1 MRIRRIFLRNF
12 GSHVGTELS
21 FSDGI
26 NAIIGE
32 NGAGKTTI
40 LEAISYALY
49 PRSIRNQDNL
59 IRSGSSGLRVE
70 LEFELDGHLYLIVRE
85 RKKGN
90 ESSALLYE
98 LLDGKRKLI
107 QRDQSK
113 VSKQVESLLGIGRE
127 TFLQA
132 IYVKQGEIAGLL
144 EQTPAKRKELIG
156 KLLGIEAL
164 EGIWEELKNVI
175 SKLDTKIYS
184 IESEMRGIGDVF
196 KEEASL
202 LGELER
208 LKEDKMALEKQ
219 ENDLGSKIDSL
230 KKQLSTLEEVD
241 RKYTSLRTR
250 EGNLLANIR
259 QLTEEI
265 RNKEEELTKIEEELT
280 KMPELEELA
289 SEYDAISD
297 IKEQISGLMRLR
309 DRLSYLERR
318 KNELDLY
325 EREVASLDKLVEE
338 EKSLENKISMLNSL
352 KDRLIRLEERLKI
365 SERRASEIRN
375 QIIEERNKLRNLL
388 ADLSSLIGL
397 ELDESS
403 DVDRIITK
411 EIRSL
416 ESRINELEASLS
428 SLREERS
435 KTNERIE
442 HNKRYLDDLR
452 GSIDKCPLCGS
463 NLDRESVKR
472 LRRKLLDEIKLLKVE
487 YEDYDNKIKVLADRI
502 SEMKDRL
509 KDLKSFNIS
518 EISRSKAKL
527 EGDIKELSEV
537 ERDINGL
544 NDLIE
549 PLREKLTD
557 LNELKL
563 RINKLKSEISKK
575 ERLLPII
582 EEIRRELSEESIES
596 LKEKVMGI
604 EEEVKKRISALGLDE
619 RSLDEEYSR
628 SLAAFKEMQRLKGLL
643 STRDSLKRDIDKMK
657 GNLRSMSEELRLVR
671 EEISSLSYD
680 PTTLRSMRE
689 ELEDLEVSFN
699 KAITEK
705 NKLLGKIEELESRIN
720 QLGGKKKRL
729 EELRTKREKLSR
741 FRSKI
746 IKVREVFSRDKG
758 IQTLIR
764 ERAKPSIEE
773 ELNIIF
779 SSFNFDYDSVYLDED
794 FTPYLRRGNS
804 IFSFNRLSGGER
816 VSLALA
822 LRLAIAR
829 YLMARVETF
838 ILDEPTIHLDEERI
852 NALIETISSLNVPQ
866 MIIVTHSAR
875 FRDIATHSILVSKS
889 GNTSKIEVLDDEGH
903 VSD

>member
-1 MRIRRIFLRNF
+1 MRIRRVLLRNF

-59 IRSGSSGLRVE
+59 IRSGSSGLKVE

-85 RKKGN
+85 RKKGS

-175 SKLDTKIYS
+175 SKLDAELYS

-208 LKEDKMALEKQ
+208 LKENKIALEKQ
-219 ENDLGSKIDSL
+219 EGDLSSRIGSL
-230 KKQLSTLEEVD
+230 KKHLSTLEEID
-241 RKYTSLRTR
+241 RKYASLKAR
-250 EGNLLANIR
+250 EENLLANIR
-259 QLTEEI
+259 QLTGEI
-265 RNKEEELTKIEEELT
+265 RSKEEELTKIEEELT
-280 KMPELEELA
+280 KIPELEELA
-289 SEYDAISD
+289 SKYDAISD

-318 KNELDLY
+318 RNELDLY
-325 EREVASLDKLVEE
+325 EREVASLDKLM
-338 EKSLENKISMLNSL
+338 EKERSLENEVNRLNSL

-365 SERRASEIRN
+365 SERRASEIRS
-375 QIIEERNKLRNLL
+375 QVMEERSKLRNLL

-397 ELDESS
+397 ELNESS
-403 DVDRIITK
+403 DVDRIITE
-411 EIRSL
+411 EIESL
-416 ESRINELEASLS
+416 ESKINELEISLS

-435 KTNERIE
+435 KTNERME
-442 HNKRYLDDLR
+442 HNKRYLEDLR
-452 GSIDKCPLCGS
+452 GNIDKCPLCGS
-463 NLDRESVKR
+463 NLDRESVER

-487 YEDYDNKIKVLADRI
+487 YENYDNKIKVLASRI

-509 KDLKSFNIS
+509 NNLKSFNVS
-518 EISRSKAKL
+518 EISRLRVKL
-527 EGDIKELSEV
+527 ESDIKELREI
-537 ERDINGL
+537 EKDL
-544 NDLIE
+544 NELNNLIE

-557 LNELKL
+557 LDKL
-563 RINKLKSEISKK
+563 EQQINRLKSEISKK
-575 ERLLPII
+575 EGLLPII

-596 LKEKVMGI
+596 LKEKVMSI
-604 EEEVKKRISALGLDE
+604 EEKLRKRISALGLDE
-619 RSLDEEYSR
+619 RSLDEEYNR

-643 STRDSLKRDIDKMK
+643 STRDSLKRDIERMK
-657 GNLRSMSEELRLVR
+657 GNLGGMNDELRLVR
-671 EEISSLSYD
+671 EEISSLGYD
-680 PTTLRSMRE
+680 PTRLRSMRK
-689 ELEDLEVSFN
+689 ELENLEVSFN
-699 KAITEK
+699 EVIRKK
-705 NKLLGKIEELESRIN
+705 NKLLGKIEELESQIN
-720 QLGGKKKRL
+720 QLREKKERL
-729 EELRTKREKLSR
+729 KELRAKREKLSR

-746 IKVREVFSRDKG
+746 IKIREVFSRDKG

-773 ELNIIF
+773 ELNTIF
-779 SSFNFDYDSVYLDED
+779 SSFNFDYDSVYLDDD

-829 YLMARVETF
+829 YLMTRVETF

-852 NALIETISSLNVPQ
+852 NALIETVSSLNVPQ

-889 GNTSKIEVLDDEGH
+889 GDTSRIEVLDEEGH